1 MDVRYRHNPELAW
14 RVIDD
19 EVVILKI
26 KTTTYYSLDPVGSFI
41 WRKIE
46 EAPRTCAEVAEAM
59 TGEFEIDRD
68 TAGRDIEEL
77 FADLVREELLLEEA
91 A

>member
-1 MDVRYRHNPELAW
+1 MDVRYIHNPELAW

-41 WRKIE
+41 WRKMEDGARSRSEIATAVE
-46 EAPRTCAEVAEAM
+46 T
-59 TGEFEIDRD
+59 EFEVDGA
-68 TAGRDIEEL
+68 TAIGDIEEL
-77 FADLVREELLLEEA
+77 FADLVREDLLLEQTA
-91 A
+91 

>member
-1 MDVRYRHNPELAW
+1 MDVRYRHNPDLAW

-26 KTTTYYSLDPVGSFI
+26 KTTTYYSLDSVGSFI
-41 WRKIE
+41 WRRIE
-46 EAPRTCAEVAEAM
+46 AGAKTRDEVAEAL
-59 TGEFEIDRD
+59 TGEFDVDRE
-68 TAGRDIEEL
+68 TAARDLEEL

>member
-1 MDVRYRHNPELAW
+1 MDSSYAINPDLAW

-26 KTTTYYSLDPVGSFI
+26 RTTTYYSLDPVGAFI
-41 WRKIE
+41 WRRME
-46 EAPRTCAEVAEAM
+46 ETSKTRDELVAAVLDHYDAEQETVVK
-59 TGEFEIDRD
+59 DLD
-68 TAGRDIEEL
+68 EL
-77 FADLVREELLLEEA
+77 LVDLVREELLQEKA